1 METTG
6 TVDPP
11 SLLTDGE
18 DLRSLA
24 PDQELLNPLDG
35 VKHMSVQKHSM
46 NKYMDIYT
54 DTVYIYIYIYM
65 YGPYACMYTR

>member
-54 DTVYIYIYIYM
+54 DTVYIYIYIHVWSICIYV
-65 YGPYACMYTR
+65 Y